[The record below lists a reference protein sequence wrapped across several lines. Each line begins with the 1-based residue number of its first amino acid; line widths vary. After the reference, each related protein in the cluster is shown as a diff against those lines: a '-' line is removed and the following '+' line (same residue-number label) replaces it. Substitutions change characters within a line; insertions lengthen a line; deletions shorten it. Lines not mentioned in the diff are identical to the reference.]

1 MPCAG
6 DSIIPGRM
14 PRQSASLILLPLVLM
29 GMLAGCSRK
38 VDDAR
43 PVATPSLKLSRMD
56 VAVGSPLDVTYR
68 FAVAPDAPAFSE
80 DYTVFVHVLD
90 KDRSSMWGDDH
101 LPPTPTTQWKPG
113 STVEYTRTMFVPK
126 LPYVGPAQ
134 IEVGL
139 YSIKSGQRVPLS
151 GENTGDRSIRVATFN
166 MQLPANAL
174 FIVFR
179 DGWHDAEVSGEAGV
193 EWQWSKKQ
201 GTLSFRNPKQ
211 DANFMIELDEPVQAF
226 AEPQKVEIRVGD
238 AVVDSFT
245 LPTGRRELR
254 RISLTAAQLGP
265 GETVDMVVAVD
276 KTFVPASVPQ
286 LKSLDPRELGVRVF
300 HAFVEPKQ

>member
-1 MPCAG
+1 M
-6 DSIIPGRM
+6 
-14 PRQSASLILLPLVLM
+14 LIGVV
-29 GMLAGCSRK
+29 AGCSRK

-43 PVATPSLKLSRMD
+43 PVATPSLTLSRTD
-56 VAVGSPLDVTYR
+56 VAVGSPMDVTYR
-68 FAVAPDAPAFSE
+68 FAVAPDAPAFGE

-90 KDRSSMWGDDH
+90 KDRATMWGDDH
-101 LPPTPTTQWKPG
+101 QPPTPTTQWKPG

-126 LPYVGPAQ
+126 LPYVGSAQ

-139 YSIKSGQRVPLS
+139 YSIKSGQRVPLG

-238 AVVDSFT
+238 AVVDSFS
-245 LPTGRRELR
+245 LSAGHRELR
-254 RISLTAAQLGP
+254 RISLTAAQLGSA
-265 GETVDMVVAVD
+265 ETVDMVVAVD

-300 HAFVEPKQ
+300 HTFVEPKQ

>member
-1 MPCAG
+1 ML
-6 DSIIPGRM
+6 
-14 PRQSASLILLPLVLM
+14 QLVLL
-29 GMLAGCSRK
+29 GLIAGCSKK
-38 VDDAR
+38 VDEAR
-43 PVATPSLKLSRMD
+43 PVATPSLTLSRMD
-56 VAVGSPLDVTYR
+56 AAVGSPIDVTYR
-68 FAVAPDAPAFSE
+68 FAVAADAPPFTE

-90 KDRSSMWGDDH
+90 KDRASMWGDDH
-101 LPPTPTTQWKPG
+101 EPPTPTTQWKAG
-113 STVEYTRTMFVPK
+113 STIEYTRTMFVPK

-134 IEVGL
+134 IEIGL
-139 YSIKSGQRVPLS
+139 YSLKSGERVPLG

-179 DGWHDAEVSGEAGV
+179 DGWHDAEISGEAGV

-201 GTLSFRNPKQ
+201 GTLSFRNPKH
-211 DANFMIELDEPVQAF
+211 DANFILDLDEPVDAF
-226 AEPQKVEIRVGD
+226 TEPQKVEIRLGD
-238 AVVDSFT
+238 AVVDSFS
-245 LPTGRRELR
+245 LQAGRRELR
-254 RISLTAAQLGP
+254 RISLTAAQLGSE
-265 GETVDMVVAVD
+265 ETVDVVVAVD

>member
-1 MPCAG
+1 VLA
-6 DSIIPGRM
+6 
-14 PRQSASLILLPLVLM
+14 LVLV
-29 GMLAGCSRK
+29 GQITACSRK

-43 PVATPSLKLSRMD
+43 PVATPTVALSRTD
-56 VAVGSPLDVTYR
+56 VAVGSPIDMTYR
-68 FAVAPDAPAFSE
+68 FAVAPDAPPFTE

-90 KDRSSMWGDDH
+90 KDRGSMWGDDH
-101 LPPTPTTQWKPG
+101 QPPTPTTQWKAG
-113 STVEYTRTMFVPK
+113 STIEYSRTMFVPK

-134 IEVGL
+134 IEIGL
-139 YSIKSGQRVPLS
+139 YSIKSGQRVPLG
-151 GENTGDRSIRVATFN
+151 GENTGDRSIRVSTFN

-211 DANFMIELDEPVQAF
+211 DVNFMLELDEPVQAF
-226 AEPQKVEIRVGD
+226 TEPQKVEIRVGD
-238 AVVDSFT
+238 MVVDSFS
-245 LPTGRRELR
+245 LPSGHKELR
-254 RISLTAAQLGP
+254 RISLTAAQLGS

>member
-1 MPCAG
+1 
-6 DSIIPGRM
+6 M
-14 PRQSASLILLPLVLM
+14 PRQSAGLLLTLVLIVPV
-29 GMLAGCSRK
+29 AGCSKK

-43 PVATPSLKLSRMD
+43 PVATPSVKLSRMD
-56 VAVGSPLDVTYR
+56 AAVGSPIDVTYK
-68 FAVAPDAPAFSE
+68 FDVAPDAPAFTE

-90 KDRSSMWGDDH
+90 KDRTALWQDDH
-101 LPPTPTTQWKPG
+101 QPVTPTTQWKAG

-139 YSIKSGQRVPLS
+139 YSVKSGQRVPLA
-151 GENTGDRSIRVATFN
+151 GENTRDRSVRVATFT

-211 DANFMIELDEPVQAF
+211 DATLILDVDQPVQAF
-226 AEPQKVEIRVGD
+226 NEPQKVEIRISD

-245 LPTGRRELR
+245 LAAGQHELR
-254 RISLTAAQLGP
+254 RIPLTTDQLGS
-265 GETVDMVVAVD
+265 GETTDVVLSVDR
-276 KTFVPASVPQ
+276 TFVPASIQQ

>member
-1 MPCAG
+1 MG
-6 DSIIPGRM
+6 
-14 PRQSASLILLPLVLM
+14 RQSACLLLLLVPI
-29 GMLAGCSRK
+29 GFVAGCSKK

-43 PVATPSLKLSRMD
+43 PVATPSIKLSRMD
-56 VAVGSPLDVTYR
+56 AAVGSPIDVTYR
-68 FAVAPDAPAFSE
+68 FEVAPDAPAFSE

-90 KDRSSMWGDDH
+90 KDRGSLWGDDH
-101 LPPTPTTQWKPG
+101 QPPTPTTQWKAG
-113 STVEYTRTMFVPK
+113 SKIEYTRTMFVPK

-139 YSIKSGQRVPLS
+139 YSVKSGQRLPLG
-151 GENTGDRSIRVATFN
+151 GENTGDRSIRVSTFN

-211 DANFMIELDEPVQAF
+211 DVTFMLDLDEPVQAF
-226 AEPQKVEIRVGD
+226 TEPQKIEVRVGG
-238 AVVDSFT
+238 AVVDSFNLT
-245 LPTGRRELR
+245 AGTRELR
-254 RISLTAAQLGP
+254 RIPLTAAQLGG
-265 GETVDMVVAVD
+265 GETVDVVVSVD
-276 KTFVPASVPQ
+276 KTFVPASVSQ
-286 LKSLDPRELGVRVF
+286 LKSLDPRELGIRVF

>member
-1 MPCAG
+1 MLRLV
-6 DSIIPGRM
+6 SIG
-14 PRQSASLILLPLVLM
+14 LIGLV
-29 GMLAGCSRK
+29 GGCSRET
-38 VDDAR
+38 DDAP
-43 PVATPSLKLSRMD
+43 PVATPSVKLGRMD
-56 VAVGSPLDVTYR
+56 AAVGSPIDVTYR
-68 FAVAPDAPAFSE
+68 FEVAPDAPAFSE

-90 KDRSSMWGDDH
+90 KDRSSLWGDDH
-101 LPPTPTTQWKPG
+101 QPPTPTTQWKPG

-126 LPYVGPAQ
+126 LPYVGPAL

-139 YSIKSGQRVPLS
+139 YSVKSGQRLPLG
-151 GENTGDRSIRVATFN
+151 GETSGDRSIRVATFN

-211 DANFMIELDEPVQAF
+211 DVNFFLDLDEPVQALP
-226 AEPQKVEIRVGD
+226 EPQKVEVRVGD
-238 AVVDSFT
+238 SVVDSFD
-245 LPTGRRELR
+245 LPAGRRELR
-254 RISLTAAQLGP
+254 RIPLTASQLGS
-265 GETVDMVVAVD
+265 GDTVDVVIAVD
-276 KTFVPASVPQ
+276 KTFVPASVAQ
-286 LKSLDPRELGVRVF
+286 LKSLDPRELGIRVF

>member
-1 MPCAG
+1 MLTLG
-6 DSIIPGRM
+6 
-14 PRQSASLILLPLVLM
+14 LIGLI
-29 GMLAGCSRK
+29 GTIAGCSRK
-38 VDDAR
+38 VDDAP
-43 PVATPSLKLSRMD
+43 PVATPSMTLSRSD
-56 VAVGSPLDVTYR
+56 AAVGSPIDVNYKFT
-68 FAVAPDAPAFSE
+68 VAGDAPAFAE

-90 KDRSSMWGDDH
+90 KDRNSMWQDDH
-101 LPPTPTTQWKPG
+101 QPPTPTTAWKAG
-113 STVEYTRTMFVPK
+113 STIEYTRTMFVPK

-134 IEVGL
+134 VEVGL
-139 YSIKSGQRVPLS
+139 YSIKSGQRVPLA

-174 FIVFR
+174 FVVFR

-211 DANFMIELDEPVQAF
+211 DANFIIDLDEPVPAF
-226 AEPQKVEIRVGD
+226 TDPQKVEIRVGD
-238 AVVDSFT
+238 AVVDSFS
-245 LPTGRRELR
+245 LASGQRELR
-254 RISLTAAQLGP
+254 RIGLTKAQLGTA
-265 GETVDMVVAVD
+265 ETTDVVVAVD

-300 HAFVEPKQ
+300 HVFVEPKQ

>member
-1 MPCAG
+1 
-6 DSIIPGRM
+6 M
-14 PRQSASLILLPLVLM
+14 PRQSASLLLTLVLL
-29 GMLAGCSRK
+29 GVTAGCSKK

-43 PVATPSLKLSRMD
+43 PVATPSLTLSRMD
-56 VAVGSPLDVTYR
+56 VAVGSPIDVTYR
-68 FAVAPDAPAFSE
+68 FAVAADAPPFTE

-90 KDRSSMWGDDH
+90 KDRASMWGDDH
-101 LPPTPTTQWKPG
+101 EPPTPTTQWKAG

-139 YSIKSGQRVPLS
+139 YSLKSGQRVPLG

-179 DGWHDAEVSGEAGV
+179 DGWHDAEISGEAGV

-201 GTLSFRNPKQ
+201 GTLSFRNPKH
-211 DANFMIELDEPVQAF
+211 DANFILDLDEPVDAF
-226 AEPQKVEIRVGD
+226 TEPQKVEIRLGD
-238 AVVDSFT
+238 AVVDSFS
-245 LPTGRRELR
+245 LQAGRRELR
-254 RISLTAAQLGP
+254 RISLTAAQLGSE
-265 GETVDMVVAVD
+265 ETVDVVVAVD
-276 KTFVPASVPQ
+276 KTFVPASVPK

>member
-1 MPCAG
+1 M
-6 DSIIPGRM
+6 
-14 PRQSASLILLPLVLM
+14 LPLVLL
-29 GMLAGCSRK
+29 GLIAGCSK
-38 VDDAR
+38 NVDDAR
-43 PVATPSLKLSRMD
+43 PVATPSLTLSRTD
-56 VAVGSPLDVTYR
+56 AAVGSPIDVTYR
-68 FAVAPDAPAFSE
+68 FAVAADAPPFTE

-90 KDRSSMWGDDH
+90 KDRASMWGDDH
-101 LPPTPTTQWKPG
+101 EPPTPTTQWKAG
-113 STVEYTRTMFVPK
+113 STIEYTRTMFVPK

-139 YSIKSGQRVPLS
+139 YSLKSGQRVPLG

-179 DGWHDAEVSGEAGV
+179 DGWHDAEISGEAGV
-193 EWQWSKKQ
+193 EWQWSKKM
-201 GTLSFRNPKQ
+201 GTLSFRNPKH
-211 DANFMIELDEPVQAF
+211 DANLILDLDEPVDAF
-226 AEPQKVEIRVGD
+226 TEPQKVEIRLGD
-238 AVVDSFT
+238 AVVDSFS
-245 LPTGRRELR
+245 LQPGRRELR
-254 RISLTAAQLGP
+254 RISLTAAQLGSE
-265 GETVDMVVAVD
+265 ETVDVVVAVD

>member
-1 MPCAG
+1 
-6 DSIIPGRM
+6 M
-14 PRQSASLILLPLVLM
+14 PRQSAGLLLTLVLIVPV
-29 GMLAGCSRK
+29 AGCSKK

-43 PVATPSLKLSRMD
+43 PVATPSVKLSRMEA
-56 VAVGSPLDVTYR
+56 AVGSPIDVTYK
-68 FAVAPDAPAFSE
+68 FDVAPDAPAFTE

-90 KDRSSMWGDDH
+90 KDRTALWQDDH
-101 LPPTPTTQWKPG
+101 QPVTPTTRWKAG

-139 YSIKSGQRVPLS
+139 YSVKSGQRVPLA
-151 GENTGDRSIRVATFN
+151 GENTRDRSVRVATFT

-211 DANFMIELDEPVQAF
+211 DATLILDVDQPVQAF
-226 AEPQKVEIRVGD
+226 NEPQKVEIRISD

-245 LPTGRRELR
+245 LASGQHELR
-254 RISLTAAQLGP
+254 RIPLTAAQLGS
-265 GETVDMVVAVD
+265 GETTDVVLSVDR
-276 KTFVPASVPQ
+276 TFVPASIPQ

>member
-1 MPCAG
+1 
-6 DSIIPGRM
+6 M
-14 PRQSASLILLPLVLM
+14 PRQSAGLLLPLVVFGLI
-29 GMLAGCSRK
+29 AGCARK
-38 VDDAR
+38 TDDAR
-43 PVATPSLKLSRMD
+43 PVATPSLTLSRMD
-56 VAVGSPLDVTYR
+56 AAVGSPVDVTYR
-68 FAVAPDAPAFSE
+68 FQVAPDAPAFSE

-90 KDRSSMWGDDH
+90 KDRSMLWGDDH
-101 LPPTPTTQWKPG
+101 QPATPTTQWKPG
-113 STVEYTRTMFVPK
+113 MTVEYTRTMFVPK

-139 YSIKSGQRVPLS
+139 YSVTSGERVPLG

-211 DANFMIELDEPVQAF
+211 DATLILDVDEPVPAF
-226 AEPQKVEIRVGD
+226 AEPQMVEVRIGD
-238 AVVDSFT
+238 AVVDSFS
-245 LPTGRRELR
+245 LPAGRRELR
-254 RISLTAAQLGP
+254 RIPLTAAQLGT
-265 GETVDMVVAVD
+265 GETSDVAITVD

-286 LKSLDPRELGVRVF
+286 LKSLDPRELGIRVF

>member
-1 MPCAG
+1 
-6 DSIIPGRM
+6 M
-14 PRQSASLILLPLVLM
+14 PRQSTNLILPLVLL
-29 GMLAGCSRK
+29 GLIAGCSKK

-43 PVATPSLKLSRMD
+43 PVATPSLTLSRMD
-56 VAVGSPLDVTYR
+56 AAVGSPIDVTYR
-68 FAVAPDAPAFSE
+68 FAVAADAPPFTE

-90 KDRSSMWGDDH
+90 KDRASMWGDDH
-101 LPPTPTTQWKPG
+101 EPPTPTTQWKAG

-139 YSIKSGQRVPLS
+139 YSLKSGQRVPLG

-179 DGWHDAEVSGEAGV
+179 DGWHDAEISGEAGV

-201 GTLSFRNPKQ
+201 GTLSFRNPKH
-211 DANFMIELDEPVQAF
+211 DANFILDLDEPVDAF
-226 AEPQKVEIRVGD
+226 TEPQKVEIRLGD
-238 AVVDSFT
+238 AVVDNFS
-245 LPTGRRELR
+245 LQAGRRELR
-254 RISLTAAQLGP
+254 RISLTAAQLGSE
-265 GETVDMVVAVD
+265 ETVDVVVAVD
-276 KTFVPASVPQ
+276 KTFVPASVPK

>member
-1 MPCAG
+1 
-6 DSIIPGRM
+6 M
-14 PRQSASLILLPLVLM
+14 PRQSAALLLPLVPIAL
-29 GMLAGCSRK
+29 LAGCSRK
-38 VDDAR
+38 VDEAP
-43 PVATPSLKLSRMD
+43 PVATPSVTLSRMD
-56 VAVGSPLDVTYR
+56 AAVGSPIDVTYR
-68 FAVAPDAPAFSE
+68 FDVAPNAPPFSE

-90 KDRSSMWGDDH
+90 RDRGSMWGDDH
-101 LPPTPTTQWKPG
+101 QPPTPTTQWKPG
-113 STVEYTRTMFVPK
+113 SKVEYTRTMFVPK

-139 YSIKSGQRVPLS
+139 YSVKSQQRLPLG

-193 EWQWSKKQ
+193 EWQWSRKQ

-211 DANFMIELDEPVQAF
+211 DVTFILDLDAPVQAF
-226 AEPQKVEIRVGD
+226 TEPQRVEILVGD
-238 AVVDSFT
+238 TVADSFS
-245 LPTGRRELR
+245 LAAGRRELR
-254 RISLTAAQLGP
+254 RIPLTAAQLGT
-265 GETVDMVVAVD
+265 GETVDVVLSVD
-276 KTFVPASVPQ
+276 KTFVPAGVAQ

>member
-1 MPCAG
+1 M
-6 DSIIPGRM
+6 
-14 PRQSASLILLPLVLM
+14 LPLVLV
-29 GMLAGCSRK
+29 GVTLGCSK
-38 VDDAR
+38 EVDDAR
-43 PVATPSLKLSRMD
+43 PVATPSLTLSRMD
-56 VAVGSPLDVTYR
+56 AAVGSPIDVTYR
-68 FAVAPDAPAFSE
+68 FAVAEDAPPFTE
-80 DYTVFVHVLD
+80 DYVVFVHVLD
-90 KDRSSMWGDDH
+90 KDRASMWGDDH
-101 LPPTPTTQWKPG
+101 EPPTPTTEWKAG
-113 STVEYTRTMFVPK
+113 STIEYTRTMFVPK

-139 YSIKSGQRVPLS
+139 YSLKSGQRVPLG

-179 DGWHDAEVSGEAGV
+179 DGWHDAEISGEAGV

-211 DANFMIELDEPVQAF
+211 DADFIIDLDEPVPALT
-226 AEPQKVEIRVGD
+226 EPQKVEVRVGD
-238 AVVDSFT
+238 AVVDSFS
-245 LPTGRRELR
+245 LQAGRRELR
-254 RISLTAAQLGP
+254 RISLTAAQLGS
-265 GETVDMVVAVD
+265 EDTVDVVVAVD

>member
-1 MPCAG
+1 
-6 DSIIPGRM
+6 M
-14 PRQSASLILLPLVLM
+14 PRQSAGLLLTLVLIVPV
-29 GMLAGCSRK
+29 AGCSKK

-43 PVATPSLKLSRMD
+43 PVATPSVKLSRMD
-56 VAVGSPLDVTYR
+56 AAVGSPIDVTYK
-68 FAVAPDAPAFSE
+68 FDVAPDAPAFTE

-90 KDRSSMWGDDH
+90 KDRTALWQDDH
-101 LPPTPTTQWKPG
+101 QPVTPTTRWKAG

-139 YSIKSGQRVPLS
+139 YSVKSGQRVPLA
-151 GENTGDRSIRVATFN
+151 GENTRDRSVRVATFT

-211 DANFMIELDEPVQAF
+211 DVTLILDVDQPVQAF
-226 AEPQKVEIRVGD
+226 NEPQKVEIRISD

-245 LPTGRRELR
+245 LAAGQHELR
-254 RISLTAAQLGP
+254 RIPLTTDQLGS
-265 GETVDMVVAVD
+265 GETTDVVLSVDR
-276 KTFVPASVPQ
+276 TFVPASIQQ

>member
-1 MPCAG
+1 M
-6 DSIIPGRM
+6 
-14 PRQSASLILLPLVLM
+14 
-29 GMLAGCSRK
+29 
-38 VDDAR
+38 DA
-43 PVATPSLKLSRMD
+43 
-56 VAVGSPLDVTYR
+56 AVGSPIDVTYR
-68 FAVAPDAPAFSE
+68 FEVAPDAPAFSE

-90 KDRSSMWGDDH
+90 KDRTSLWGDDH
-101 LPPTPTTQWKPG
+101 QPPTPTTQWKPG
-113 STVEYTRTMFVPK
+113 SKVEYTRTMFVPK

-134 IEVGL
+134 IEMGL
-139 YSIKSGQRVPLS
+139 YSVKSGQRLPLG
-151 GENTGDRSIRVATFN
+151 GENSGDRSIRVATFN

-211 DANFMIELDEPVQAF
+211 DVTFILDVDQPVQAF
-226 AEPQKVEIRVGD
+226 TEPQKVEIRVGD
-238 AVVDSFT
+238 SVVDSFSLT
-245 LPTGRRELR
+245 AGRRELR
-254 RISLTAAQLGP
+254 RMPLTAAQLGT
-265 GETVDMVVAVD
+265 GETVDVIVTVD

-286 LKSLDPRELGVRVF
+286 LKSLDPRELGARVF

>member
-1 MPCAG
+1 
-6 DSIIPGRM
+6 M
-14 PRQSASLILLPLVLM
+14 PRQSTRWLTLALIALV
-29 GMLAGCSRK
+29 AGCSKK

-43 PVATPSLKLSRMD
+43 PVATPSLKLSRAD
-56 VAVGSPLDVTYR
+56 AAVGSPIDVTYR
-68 FAVAPDAPAFSE
+68 FEVAADAPAFSD

-90 KDRSSMWGDDH
+90 KDRASLWGDDH
-101 LPPTPTTQWKPG
+101 QPPTPTTQWKAG

-134 IEVGL
+134 IELGL
-139 YSIKSGQRVPLS
+139 YSIKSGERVPLA
-151 GENTGDRSIRVATFN
+151 GENTGDRSIRVANFN
-166 MQLPANAL
+166 MQLPADAL

-201 GTLSFRNPKQ
+201 GTLSFRNPKK
-211 DANFMIELDEPVQAF
+211 DATFLLDLDEPVQAF
-226 AEPQKVEIRVGD
+226 TEPQKVEIRLGG
-238 AVVDSFT
+238 AVVDSFS
-245 LPTGRRELR
+245 LPWGRRELR
-254 RISLTAAQLGP
+254 RISLTSTQMGA
-265 GETVDMVVAVD
+265 GEVVDLVVAVD

-286 LKSLDPRELGVRVF
+286 LKSLDPRELGIRVF

>member
-1 MPCAG
+1 MLPFVLIG
-6 DSIIPGRM
+6 LV
-14 PRQSASLILLPLVLM
+14 SAI
-29 GMLAGCSRK
+29 AGCSRK
-38 VDDAR
+38 VDEAP
-43 PVATPSLKLSRMD
+43 PVATPSMTLSRSD
-56 VAVGSPLDVTYR
+56 AAVGSPIDVNYKFT
-68 FAVAPDAPAFSE
+68 VAADAPPFAE

-90 KDRSSMWGDDH
+90 RDRNSMWQDDH
-101 LPPTPTTQWKPG
+101 QPPTPTTGWKAG
-113 STVEYTRTMFVPK
+113 STIEYTRTMFVPK

-139 YSIKSGQRVPLS
+139 YSIESGQRVPLA

-174 FIVFR
+174 FVVFR

-211 DANFMIELDEPVQAF
+211 DASFLIDLDVPVPAF
-226 AEPQKVEIRVGD
+226 AEPQKVDIRVGD
-238 AVVDSFT
+238 AVVDSFS
-245 LPTGRRELR
+245 LPAGRRELR
-254 RISLTAAQLGP
+254 RIALTAAQLGTA
-265 GETVDMVVAVD
+265 ETTDVVVSVD

-300 HAFVEPKQ
+300 HVFVEPKQ

>member
-1 MPCAG
+1 
-6 DSIIPGRM
+6 
-14 PRQSASLILLPLVLM
+14 
-29 GMLAGCSRK
+29 
-38 VDDAR
+38 
-43 PVATPSLKLSRMD
+43 MD

-139 YSIKSGQRVPLS
+139 YSIRSGQRVPLS

-238 AVVDSFT
+238 AVVDSFS

-254 RISLTAAQLGP
+254 RISLTAAPTRGRGDRGHGRCGGQDLRPGERASTEELGP
-265 GETVDMVVAVD
+265 SRARCSGIPRVRRAETIGLEV
-276 KTFVPASVPQ
+276 
-286 LKSLDPRELGVRVF
+286 
-300 HAFVEPKQ
+300 

>member
-1 MPCAG
+1 
-6 DSIIPGRM
+6 M
-14 PRQSASLILLPLVLM
+14 PRQSAGLLLTLLLIVHV
-29 GMLAGCSRK
+29 AGCSKK

-43 PVATPSLKLSRMD
+43 PVATPSVKLSRMD
-56 VAVGSPLDVTYR
+56 AAVGSPIDVTYK
-68 FAVAPDAPAFSE
+68 FDVAPDAPAFTE

-90 KDRSSMWGDDH
+90 KDRTALWQDDH
-101 LPPTPTTQWKPG
+101 QPVTPTTRWKAG

-139 YSIKSGQRVPLS
+139 YSVKSGQRVPLA
-151 GENTGDRSIRVATFN
+151 GENTRDRSVRVATFN

-211 DANFMIELDEPVQAF
+211 DVTLILDVDQPVQAF
-226 AEPQKVEIRVGD
+226 NEPQKVEIRISD

-245 LPTGRRELR
+245 LAAGQHELR
-254 RISLTAAQLGP
+254 RIPLTTDQLGS
-265 GETVDMVVAVD
+265 GETTDVVLSVDR
-276 KTFVPASVPQ
+276 TFVPASIQQ

>member
-1 MPCAG
+1 MLP
-6 DSIIPGRM
+6 IV
-14 PRQSASLILLPLVLM
+14 LIGAVV
-29 GMLAGCSRK
+29 GCSTE
-38 VDDAR
+38 VDNAR
-43 PVATPSLKLSRMD
+43 PVATPSVTLSRTD
-56 VAVGSPLDVTYR
+56 AAVGSPIDVTYR
-68 FAVAPDAPAFSE
+68 FAVAPDAPAFTE

-90 KDRSSMWGDDH
+90 KDRASMWGDDH
-101 LPPTPTTQWKPG
+101 QPPTPTTAWKAG
-113 STVEYTRTMFVPK
+113 STIEYTRTMFVPK
-126 LPYVGPAQ
+126 LPYVGSAQ

-166 MQLPANAL
+166 MQLPVNAL

-193 EWQWSKKQ
+193 EWQWSRKQ

-211 DANFMIELDEPVQAF
+211 DATFMLDLDEPVQAF
-226 AEPQKVEIRVGD
+226 SEPQNVEIRVGE
-238 AVVDSFT
+238 AVVDAFS
-245 LPTGRRELR
+245 LPAGRRELR
-254 RISLTAAQLGP
+254 RIPLTAAQFGSA
-265 GETVDMVVAVD
+265 ETVDVVVRVD

>member
-1 MPCAG
+1 
-6 DSIIPGRM
+6 
-14 PRQSASLILLPLVLM
+14 LLLPLVAL
-29 GMLAGCSRK
+29 GVIAGCSPK

-43 PVATPSLKLSRMD
+43 PVATPSMKLSRMD
-56 VAVGSPLDVTYR
+56 AAVGSPIDVTYR
-68 FAVAPDAPAFSE
+68 FEVAPDAPPFSE

-90 KDRSSMWGDDH
+90 KDRAMLWGDDH
-101 LPPTPTTQWKPG
+101 QPPTPTAQWKAG

-126 LPYVGPAQ
+126 LPYVGAAQ

-139 YSIKSGQRVPLS
+139 YSVKSGQRLPLG

-211 DANFMIELDEPVQAF
+211 DVTFILDVDEPVQAF
-226 AEPQKVEIRVGD
+226 PEPQKVEMRVGD
-238 AVVDSFT
+238 SLVDSFS
-245 LPTGRRELR
+245 LPAGRRELR
-254 RISLTAAQLGP
+254 RVPLPATQLGG
-265 GETVDMVVAVD
+265 GETVDVVLSVD

-286 LKSLDPRELGVRVF
+286 LKSLDSRELGVRVF

>member
-1 MPCAG
+1 
-6 DSIIPGRM
+6 M
-14 PRQSASLILLPLVLM
+14 PRQSAGLLLTLVLIVPV
-29 GMLAGCSRK
+29 AGCSKK

-43 PVATPSLKLSRMD
+43 PVATPSVKLSRMD
-56 VAVGSPLDVTYR
+56 AAVGSPIDVTYK
-68 FAVAPDAPAFSE
+68 FDVAPDAPAFTE

-90 KDRSSMWGDDH
+90 KDRTALWQDDH
-101 LPPTPTTQWKPG
+101 QPVTPTTQWKAG

-139 YSIKSGQRVPLS
+139 YSVKSGQRVPLA
-151 GENTGDRSIRVATFN
+151 GENTRDRSVRVATFT

-211 DANFMIELDEPVQAF
+211 DATLILDVDQPVQAF
-226 AEPQKVEIRVGD
+226 NEPQKVEIRISD

-245 LPTGRRELR
+245 LASGQHELR
-254 RISLTAAQLGP
+254 RIPLTAAQLGS
-265 GETVDMVVAVD
+265 GETTDVVLSVDR
-276 KTFVPASVPQ
+276 TFVPASIPQ

-300 HAFVEPKQ
+300 HAFVEPR

>member
-1 MPCAG
+1 
-6 DSIIPGRM
+6 
-14 PRQSASLILLPLVLM
+14 
-29 GMLAGCSRK
+29 MLALALIAPIVACAKK

-43 PVATPSLKLSRMD
+43 PVATPSVKLSRAEA
-56 VAVGSPLDVTYR
+56 AVGSPIDVTYR
-68 FAVAPDAPAFSE
+68 FDVAPDAPAFSE

-90 KDRSSMWGDDH
+90 KDRGTLWGDDH
-101 LPPTPTTQWKPG
+101 QPATPTTQWKAG
-113 STVEYTRTMFVPK
+113 STIEYTRTMFVPK

-139 YSIKSGQRVPLS
+139 YSVNSGERVPLA
-151 GENTGDRSIRVATFN
+151 GENTGDRSIRVATFD

-179 DGWHDAEVSGEAGV
+179 DGWHDAEVPGEAGI
-193 EWQWSKKQ
+193 EWQWSRKQ

-211 DANFMIELDEPVQAF
+211 DVDFILDLDEPVAAF
-226 AEPQKVEIRVGD
+226 SEPQKVEMRIGD
-238 AVVDSFT
+238 AVVDSFE
-245 LPTGRRELR
+245 LPSGRRELR
-254 RISLTAAQLGP
+254 RVPLTAAQLGT
-265 GETVDMVVAVD
+265 GETVDIVVTVD
-276 KTFVPASVPQ
+276 KTFVPASLPQ

>member
-1 MPCAG
+1 MPCVG

-14 PRQSASLILLPLVLM
+14 PRQSAGLTFSLVLIA
-29 GMLAGCSRK
+29 LIAGCSRK

-43 PVATPSLKLSRMD
+43 PLATPTLTLSRTD
-56 VAVGSPLDVTYR
+56 VAVGSPIDVTYR
-68 FAVAPDAPAFSE
+68 FAVAADAPPFSE

-90 KDRSSMWGDDH
+90 KDRGSMWGDDH
-101 LPPTPTTQWKPG
+101 QPPTPTTQWKPG
-113 STVEYTRTMFVPK
+113 TTVEYTRTMFVPK

-139 YSIKSGQRVPLS
+139 YSIKSGQRLPLG
-151 GENTGDRSIRVATFN
+151 GENTGDRSIRVANFN

-211 DANFMIELDEPVQAF
+211 DANFIIDLDQPVQAF
-226 AEPQKVEIRVGD
+226 TEPQKVEIKVGD
-238 AVVDSFT
+238 AVVDTFA
-245 LPTGRRELR
+245 LAAGRRELR

-265 GETVDMVVAVD
+265 AETVDAVVAVD